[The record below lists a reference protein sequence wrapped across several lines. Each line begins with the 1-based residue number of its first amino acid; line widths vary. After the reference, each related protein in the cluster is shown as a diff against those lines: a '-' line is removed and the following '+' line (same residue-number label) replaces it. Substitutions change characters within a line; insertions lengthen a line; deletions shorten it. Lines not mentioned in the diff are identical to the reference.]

1 MYKNVIFDLDGTILD
16 TIGDITTALNVSLQ
30 QCGYSFS
37 YDNEGTK
44 KLIGM
49 GAHNIISRVFK
60 NRSHTDEEFDH
71 LLKVFSANYKIYQG
85 KTTRPYP
92 EIIPFLNDLK
102 RSGVKIFVA
111 SNKPDHLAKE
121 IVEKVFGKNYFD
133 DVFGH
138 QEGKPEKPNR
148 YLVDLIMTKHSA
160 TPSNTLFVGDSDV
173 DVATG
178 INARI
183 DAALVTWGYGDYQK
197 QLLDDATFVSKT
209 VSQLKSIVF
218 TTSKC

>member
-1 MYKNVIFDLDGTILD
+1 MYKYLIFDLDGTILD
-16 TIGDITTALNVSLQ
+16 TIGDITTALNVSLKE
-30 QCGYSFS
+30 CGYPFS
-37 YDNEGTK
+37 YDDEGTK

-60 NRSHTDEEFDH
+60 NRNHTEEEFNS

-85 KTTRPYP
+85 QTTHPYP
-92 EIIPFLNDLK
+92 GIVPFLDEMK

-121 IVEKVFGKNYFD
+121 IVERIFGKGYFD

-138 QEGKPEKPNR
+138 QEGKPEKPNP
-148 YLVDLIMTKHSA
+148 YLVDLLMKKHGA
-160 TPSNTLFVGDSDV
+160 THSNTLFVGDSDV

-183 DAALVTWGYGDYQK
+183 DVALVLWGYGDYQK
-197 QLLDDATFVSKT
+197 DLLDDATFVIKKISE
-209 VSQLKSIVF
+209 LKSVVF